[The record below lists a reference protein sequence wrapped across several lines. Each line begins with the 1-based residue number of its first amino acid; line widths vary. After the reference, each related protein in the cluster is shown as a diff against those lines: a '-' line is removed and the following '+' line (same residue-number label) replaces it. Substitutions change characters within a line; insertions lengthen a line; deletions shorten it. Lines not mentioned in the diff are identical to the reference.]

1 MSGSRIPRGGDQG
14 QNAPSAASTPQPPL
28 DATASP
34 AEAQK
39 ILHDLL
45 ETLWE
50 QRKSSVVDRL
60 HTLQEAVGNLDRS
73 PTVKSRES
81 GIDAAHKLAGILG
94 TFGLPRGTDLAREM
108 EVAMSGD
115 GALKTETIAH
125 LQQLVSELAKLIAQR
140 TLPTTR

>member
-1 MSGSRIPRGGDQG
+1 MSASRPPRDGDEGS
-14 QNAPSAASTPQPPL
+14 PSPSSISKPQLPL
-28 DATASP
+28 DATSSP

-60 HTLQEAVGNLDRS
+60 NTLQQAVRNLDHS
-73 PTVKSRES
+73 PTVKSREA

-108 EVAMSGD
+108 EVAMGHD
-115 GALKTETIAH
+115 GVLAADQVAH
-125 LQQLVSELAKLIAQR
+125 LQQVVGELAELIAQR